1 MTLVS
6 DDRFF
11 SLPEAFVVGG
21 NDRDKQEQSKN

>member
-21 NDRDKQEQSKN
+21 NDRG